1 MRLRKLASAAS
12 SAITAIALLVL
23 LAPTAASAYKHPSPG
38 GRCRISLNVAPRE
51 ITAGDP
57 VLAFGRLACTR
68 RVNAAGQTVK
78 LFEHTLGQPGYT
90 LVQSTTTGA
99 LGFYELAPTDV
110 DSNSTFYVRSHGAQ
124 SGRRLVR
131 VAAQVTL
138 SGPPEGTQLLT
149 GAANAVTFTGTVT
162 PADAG
167 ATVILQRQNALT
179 GNEWRRIGSSTV
191 GAEGAFTIAHT
202 FVVPGDAN
210 LRVLVRSHRTNIPS
224 PSNVLEYE
232 ISQAQNPQLT
242 ITASSD
248 PITYGQSVTISGVAA
263 GLASTPVTL
272 LARTARQHGFGPV
285 AEVTTNAGGE
295 YTFPAQSPVY
305 STFYEVK
312 SGAKSSAV
320 KSAVL
325 YEGVKDVLT
334 AEVSPSTV
342 QAGQTLTFKGTV
354 APEHAGHIIYLERQN
369 ASGNGFHVVQVATIR
384 AGSAYAITHTV
395 YDAGTKVFRVRVPGD
410 PENEGAVSAPFTI
423 QVTPAPASTLAPE
436 APGNSSLPA
445 EGQTE
450 GSEVEAP
457 LAE

>member
-1 MRLRKLASAAS
+1 MRLRKLAR
-12 SAITAIALLVL
+12 
-23 LAPTAASAYKHPSPG
+23 AASAGVALLALASPAAASAHKHPSPS
-38 GRCRISLNVAPRE
+38 GRCAVSLNVAPRQ

-57 VLAFGRLACTR
+57 IVAFGRLRCTR
-68 RVNAAGQTVK
+68 RVNAAGQTVQ
-78 LFEHTLGQPGYT
+78 LYEHSFGTPGYT
-90 LVQSTTTGA
+90 PVQSTTTGP
-99 LGFYELAPTDV
+99 LGFYELTQTGV
-110 DSNSTFYVRSHGAQ
+110 TTNSLFYVRSHGAQ
-124 SGRRLVR
+124 SGRRRVR

-138 SGPPEGTQLLT
+138 NGPPEGTQILT
-149 GAANAVTFTGTVT
+149 GAPNAVTFTGSVI

-167 ATVILQRQNALT
+167 ARVILQRQNALT
-179 GNEWRRIGSSTV
+179 GNEWRRIGDGTV
-191 GAEGAFTIAHT
+191 GAEGAFSIVHT

-210 LRVLVRSHRTNIPS
+210 LRVLVRSHGLNIPS
-224 PSNVLEYE
+224 PSDVLTYE

-242 ITASSD
+242 INASAD

-263 GLASTPVTL
+263 GLPSTPVTL
-272 LARTARQHGFGPV
+272 FERTASQHGFAPV
-285 AEVTTNAGGE
+285 AEVATNAGGE
-295 YTFPAQSPVY
+295 YVFPAQSPVY
-305 STFYEVK
+305 NTFYEVRT
-312 SGAKSSAV
+312 GAKASRE

-342 QAGQTLTFKGTV
+342 QAGQALTFKGTV

-369 ASGNGFHVVQVATIR
+369 ASGNGFHVVQVASIG
-384 AGSAYAITHTV
+384 AGSTYAIVHTV

-410 PENEGAVSAPFTI
+410 AENEGAVSPVFTI
-423 QVTPAPASTLAPE
+423 QVTPAPASSLMPE

-450 GSEVEAP
+450 GSEAEVP